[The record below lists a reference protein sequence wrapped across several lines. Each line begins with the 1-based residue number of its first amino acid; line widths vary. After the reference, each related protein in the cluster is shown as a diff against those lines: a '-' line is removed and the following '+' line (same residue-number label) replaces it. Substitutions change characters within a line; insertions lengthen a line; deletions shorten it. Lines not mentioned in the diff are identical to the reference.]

1 MQIAPTTQGN
11 LPLAITKEIKSIKN
25 KHVENNLDVVSV
37 IDYLNLKAKKQF
49 KPTSKATERLVNA
62 RYREGYHLEDFKKVI
77 DLKVKEW
84 LNDSHMQKYLR
95 PSTLFSATNFENY
108 LEETREKIVVET
120 VSLQPFELD
129 FSKGEE

>member
-1 MQIAPTTQGN
+1 M
-11 LPLAITKEIKSIKN
+11 
-25 KHVENNLDVVSV
+25 
-37 IDYLNLKAKKQF
+37 
-49 KPTSKATERLVNA
+49 NA

-84 LNDSHMQKYLR
+84 LNDSHMQKCLR